1 MTELGRL
8 GIIEFTDL
16 NEGQTAF
23 QRRYTAHLRLC
34 DEVERSIRFFREQVE
49 VRAAGRAALGL
60 ARNQPPPLLAPTRGG
75 RRRPRVGGVLDPR
88 RRGRGAAAGDGGGG
102 AAGAGGT

>member
-1 MTELGRL
+1 MEHPKREYVVEEAGPSWWRSEDMTYVHMIVNEDAAHASVTELGRL

-49 VRAAGRAALGL
+49 RFGL
-60 ARNQPPPLLAPTRGG
+60 PVAPRSAPPR
-75 RRRPRVGGVLDPR
+75 
-88 RRGRGAAAGDGGGG
+88 
-102 AAGAGGT
+102 